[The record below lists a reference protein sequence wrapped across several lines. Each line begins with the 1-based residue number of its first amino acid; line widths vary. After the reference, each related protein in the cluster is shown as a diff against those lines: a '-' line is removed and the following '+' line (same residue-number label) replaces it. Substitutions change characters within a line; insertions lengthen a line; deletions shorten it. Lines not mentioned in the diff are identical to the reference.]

1 MRAEDEIQRP
11 AGKPNN
17 CTPYVEM
24 ARVLRADVLAVSG
37 VVCDA
42 LCLGRMSDAEDDYDA
57 ADSGAADCT
66 PIEAGSARK
75 GGFLVIKG
83 RPCKIVDLS
92 KAKVGK
98 HGAAKC
104 AFTGIDIFNGKKL
117 ECIAPASAG
126 LSQPI
131 VERNEYELCDI
142 SDDDFVT
149 LMGGDGSMREDIK
162 VPEDKTVG
170 EKLRARFDE
179 GTTTMV
185 TVLKAMGMEQ
195 IIDMKDAAQ

>member
-1 MRAEDEIQRP
+1 MGRPVLLARA
-11 AGKPNN
+11 ASLSS
-17 CTPYVEM
+17 
-24 ARVLRADVLAVSG
+24 RVVLARS
-37 VVCDA
+37 
-42 LCLGRMSDAEDDYDA
+42 Y
-57 ADSGAADCT
+57 
-66 PIEAGSARK
+66 
-75 GGFLVIKG
+75 
-83 RPCKIVDLS
+83 LS

-162 VPEDKTVG
+162 VPEDKTVA
-170 EKLRARFDE
+170 EKL
-179 GTTTMV
+179 
-185 TVLKAMGMEQ
+185 
-195 IIDMKDAAQ
+195 

>member
-1 MRAEDEIQRP
+1 MTSAKAKTPTKKTRDQSAGPPPLRDSAAEAI
-11 AGKPNN
+11 AHFLS
-17 CTPYVEM
+17 T
-24 ARVLRADVLAVSG
+24 
-37 VVCDA
+37 
-42 LCLGRMSDAEDDYDA
+42 LGMSDAEDDYDA

-149 LMGGDGSMREDIK
+149 LMSGDGSMREDIK

>member
-1 MRAEDEIQRP
+1 
-11 AGKPNN
+11 
-17 CTPYVEM
+17 
-24 ARVLRADVLAVSG
+24 
-37 VVCDA
+37 
-42 LCLGRMSDAEDDYDA
+42 MSDAEDDYDA

-66 PIEAGSARK
+66 PIEAGAARK

-83 RPCKIVDLS
+83 RPCKIVDMS

-104 AFTGIDIFNGKKL
+104 AFTGIDIFTGKKL
-117 ECIAPASAG
+117 EAIAPASAG

-131 VERNEYELCDI
+131 VERNEYEMCDI

-149 LMGGDGSMREDIK
+149 LMDSSGNMREDIK
-162 VPEDKTVG
+162 VPEDPETAK
-170 EKLRARFDE
+170 KLRARMDE
-179 GTTTMV
+179 GITTMV

-195 IIDMKDAAQ
+195 IIDMKDAAN

>member
-1 MRAEDEIQRP
+1 
-11 AGKPNN
+11 
-17 CTPYVEM
+17 
-24 ARVLRADVLAVSG
+24 
-37 VVCDA
+37 
-42 LCLGRMSDAEDDYDA
+42 MSDAEDDYDA

-66 PIEAGSARK
+66 PIEAGAVRK

-83 RPCKIVDLS
+83 RPCKIVDMS

-131 VERNEYELCDI
+131 VERNEFELCDI
-142 SDDDFVT
+142 SDDGFVT
-149 LMGGDGSMREDIK
+149 IMDSGGHMREDIK
-162 VPEDKTVG
+162 MPEDKVIAD
-170 EKLRARFDE
+170 KLKERFDA

-185 TVLKAMGMEQ
+185 TLLKAMGMEQ

>member
-1 MRAEDEIQRP
+1 
-11 AGKPNN
+11 
-17 CTPYVEM
+17 
-24 ARVLRADVLAVSG
+24 
-37 VVCDA
+37 
-42 LCLGRMSDAEDDYDA
+42 MSDAEDDYDA

-66 PIEAGSARK
+66 PIEAGAARK

-83 RPCKIVDLS
+83 RPCKIVDMS

-131 VERNEYELCDI
+131 VERNEYEMCDI

-149 LMGGDGSMREDIK
+149 LMDAGGNMLEDIK
-162 VPEDKTVG
+162 VPDDPETAK
-170 EKLRARFDE
+170 KLRARMDE
-179 GTTTMV
+179 GITTMV
-185 TVLKAMGMEQ
+185 TVLKAMGAEQ
-195 IIDMKDAAQ
+195 IIDMKDAAN

>member
-1 MRAEDEIQRP
+1 
-11 AGKPNN
+11 
-17 CTPYVEM
+17 
-24 ARVLRADVLAVSG
+24 
-37 VVCDA
+37 
-42 LCLGRMSDAEDDYDA
+42 MSDAEDDYDA

-66 PIEAGSARK
+66 PIEAGAARK

-83 RPCKIVDLS
+83 RPCKIVDMS

-131 VERNEYELCDI
+131 VERNEYEMCDI

-149 LMGGDGSMREDIK
+149 LMDAGGNMREDIK
-162 VPEDKTVG
+162 VPDDPETAK
-170 EKLRARFDE
+170 KLRARMDE
-179 GTTTMV
+179 GITTMV
-185 TVLKAMGMEQ
+185 TVLRAMGAEQ
-195 IIDMKDAAQ
+195 IIDMKDAAN

>member
-1 MRAEDEIQRP
+1 
-11 AGKPNN
+11 
-17 CTPYVEM
+17 
-24 ARVLRADVLAVSG
+24 
-37 VVCDA
+37 
-42 LCLGRMSDAEDDYDA
+42 MSDAEDDYDA

-66 PIEAGSARK
+66 PIEAGAARK

-83 RPCKIVDLS
+83 RPCKIVDMS

-131 VERNEYELCDI
+131 VERNEYEMCDI

-149 LMGGDGSMREDIK
+149 LMDAGGNMREDIK
-162 VPEDKTVG
+162 VPDDPETAK
-170 EKLRARFDE
+170 KLRARMDE
-179 GTTTMV
+179 GITTMV
-185 TVLKAMGMEQ
+185 TVLKAMGAEQ
-195 IIDMKDAAQ
+195 IIDMKDAAN

>member
-1 MRAEDEIQRP
+1 
-11 AGKPNN
+11 
-17 CTPYVEM
+17 
-24 ARVLRADVLAVSG
+24 
-37 VVCDA
+37 
-42 LCLGRMSDAEDDYDA
+42 MSDAEDDYDA

-66 PIEAGSARK
+66 PIEAGAARK

-83 RPCKIVDLS
+83 RPCKIVDMS

-104 AFTGIDIFNGKKL
+104 AFTGIDIFTGKKL
-117 ECIAPASAG
+117 EAIAPASAG

-131 VERNEYELCDI
+131 VERNEYEMCDI

-149 LMGGDGSMREDIK
+149 LMDSGGNMREDIK
-162 VPEDKTVG
+162 VPEDPETAK
-170 EKLRARFDE
+170 KLRARMDE
-179 GTTTMV
+179 GITTMV

-195 IIDMKDAAQ
+195 IIDMKDAAN

>member
-1 MRAEDEIQRP
+1 
-11 AGKPNN
+11 
-17 CTPYVEM
+17 
-24 ARVLRADVLAVSG
+24 
-37 VVCDA
+37 
-42 LCLGRMSDAEDDYDA
+42 MSDAEDDYDA

-66 PIEAGSARK
+66 PIEAGAARK

-83 RPCKIVDLS
+83 RPCKIVDMS

-104 AFTGIDIFNGKKL
+104 AFTGIDIFTGKKL
-117 ECIAPASAG
+117 EAIAPASAG

-131 VERNEYELCDI
+131 VERNEYEMCDI

-149 LMGGDGSMREDIK
+149 LMDAGGNMREDIK
-162 VPEDKTVG
+162 VPDDPETAK
-170 EKLRARFDE
+170 KLRARMDE
-179 GTTTMV
+179 GITTMV

-195 IIDMKDAAQ
+195 IIDMKDAAN

>member
-1 MRAEDEIQRP
+1 
-11 AGKPNN
+11 
-17 CTPYVEM
+17 
-24 ARVLRADVLAVSG
+24 
-37 VVCDA
+37 
-42 LCLGRMSDAEDDYDA
+42 MSDAEDDYDA

-66 PIEAGSARK
+66 PIEAGAARK

-83 RPCKIVDLS
+83 RPCKIVDMS

-131 VERNEYELCDI
+131 VERNEYEMCDI

-149 LMGGDGSMREDIK
+149 LMDSGGNMREDIK
-162 VPEDKTVG
+162 VPDDPETAK
-170 EKLRARFDE
+170 KLRARMDE
-179 GTTTMV
+179 GITTMV
-185 TVLKAMGMEQ
+185 TVLKAMGAEQ
-195 IIDMKDAAQ
+195 IIDMKDAAN